1 MPLQS
6 SLPRRVRAVRE
17 SLVGDVPTSRASS
30 LDQTVR
36 FVEEFVEFLVQV
48 EAVVG
53 RDDQPRPATRGE
65 RFLL

>member
-17 SLVGDVPTSRASS
+17 SLVGDVPTSRATSPVHS
-30 LDQTVR
+30 
-36 FVEEFVEFLVQV
+36 VEEFVEFLVQV